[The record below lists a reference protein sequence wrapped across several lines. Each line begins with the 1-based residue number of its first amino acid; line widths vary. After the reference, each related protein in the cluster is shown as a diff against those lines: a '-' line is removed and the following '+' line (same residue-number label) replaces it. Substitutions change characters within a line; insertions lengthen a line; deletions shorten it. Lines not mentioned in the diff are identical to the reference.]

1 MKRSR
6 KITLAVNC
14 VLAAIIIS
22 VAAVCFY
29 PPTEKVSTTEE
40 NLFYHGDENSNK
52 VSLMF
57 NVYWGTDTVYDIL
70 SVLDKYSVKCTFFIG
85 GCWADD
91 NATCL
96 KDIALQGHELANH
109 GYFHKDHDKLSY
121 EKNHEEIS
129 LCHRFVASATG
140 INMTLFAPPSGAY
153 NKYTLSAAENLGYKT
168 IMWSKDTIDWRD
180 KDSSLIYSRAIK
192 AKGGDFVLMHP
203 MEETAAA
210 LEDILKYY
218 AKNSLKVVTVSENL
232 DININ

>member
-1 MKRSR
+1 MAK

-29 PPTEKVSTTEE
+29 PFIGKVSTTEE
-40 NLFYHGDENSNK
+40 NLFYHGNEDENK

-57 NVYWGTDTVYDIL
+57 NVYWGTDTIYDIL

-91 NATCL
+91 NTACL
-96 KDIALQGHELANH
+96 KDIALRGHELANH
-109 GYFHKDHDKLSY
+109 GYFHKEHDKLSY
-121 EKNHEEIS
+121 EKNYEEIS
-129 LCHRFVASATG
+129 LCHKLIYSVAG
-140 INMTLFAPPSGAY
+140 INMTLFAPPSGSY
-153 NKYTLSAAENLGYKT
+153 NKDTISAAESLGYKI
-168 IMWSKDTIDWRD
+168 IMWSADTIDWRD

-218 AKNSLKVVTVSENL
+218 EKNSLKVVTVSENL
-232 DININ
+232 NINTI